1 MIVKVIT
8 KTFFYPGKHYL
19 SYLRVIKETIANTY
33 HDSNNENLPFACIYY
48 GIKDEIKNTTL
59 ANIAV
64 AIKKI
69 TKSYPRKQ
77 VRDNKDT
84 LALTY
89 HGIKSDNKNLRWRI
103 FTRPIKVVS

>member
-33 HDSNNENLPFACIYY
+33 HDSNGNKENLPFACIYY
-48 GIKDEIKNTTL
+48 GIKGEIKDTTL

-69 TKSYPRKQ
+69 IKSYPRKP
-77 VRDNKDT
+77 VRDNKHT
-84 LALTY
+84 LAITY
-89 HGIKSDNKNLRWRI
+89 HGIKSDNKNLR
-103 FTRPIKVVS
+103 